1 MRCLLILVPV
11 LALTACS
18 DVAETVNSDASVTAV
33 HAETVKY
40 FQTRNV
46 QVGNFKQTVLG
57 TQYKARVNGRMY
69 DCRYLRSAVTCQP
82 A

>member
-1 MRCLLILVPV
+1 M
-11 LALTACS
+11 
-18 DVAETVNSDASVTAV
+18 NSDASVSNV

-40 FQTRNV
+40 FQTGNV
-46 QVGNFKQTVLG
+46 KVGDFNQTVLG

-69 DCRYLRSAVTCQP
+69 DCRYLRKAVTCQP